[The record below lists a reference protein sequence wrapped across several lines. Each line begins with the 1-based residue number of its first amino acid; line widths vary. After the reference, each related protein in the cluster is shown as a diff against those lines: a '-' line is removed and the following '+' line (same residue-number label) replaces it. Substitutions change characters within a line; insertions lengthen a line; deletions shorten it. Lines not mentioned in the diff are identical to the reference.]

1 MVRRLSLIAALMVVA
16 ATLVPMNAAA
26 GGGCYAG
33 MDAGLSTSTET
44 TARIEDCAFQPS
56 VTYIEPGDTVTWRND
71 DILGHTVTGANG
83 SWGDEMDLTEGESV
97 SFTFED
103 EGVFP
108 YYCAYH
114 PSMVGAV
121 VVGDGRGDD
130 SSSAGAAIV
139 PADDPP
145 PTSTSS
151 APETRGLTQSTM
163 FAFALGALGVVVA
176 LMTWRSW
183 RLRRRHAPAAPSL

>member
-1 MVRRLSLIAALMVVA
+1 LSLIAALLVVA
-16 ATLVPMNAAA
+16 ATLVPLNAAA
-26 GGGCYAG
+26 GGGCHAG
-33 MDAGLSTSTET
+33 MDAGLSTSTEA
-44 TARIEDCAFQPS
+44 TASIEDCAFKPS
-56 VTYIEPGDTVTWRND
+56 VTYIEPGDKVTWRND
-71 DILGHTVTGANG
+71 DIFGHTVTGANG
-83 SWGDEMDLTEGESV
+83 SWGDETNLNKGDTV
-97 SFTFED
+97 SFTFEE

-130 SSSAGAAIV
+130 SSSAGAAVV

-145 PTSTSS
+145 PTASSS
-151 APETRGLTQSTM
+151 APEPSGLSQSTII
-163 FAFALGALGVVVA
+163 AFALGALGVVVA

>member
-1 MVRRLSLIAALMVVA
+1 MVRRFSLIAALMVVA

-26 GGGCYAG
+26 GGGCYAPTDG
-33 MDAGLSTSTET
+33 GVPTSTDT
-44 TARIEDCAFQPS
+44 TARIENCAFQPS
-56 VTYIEPGDTVTWRND
+56 VTYIEPGDKVTWRND
-71 DILGHTVTGANG
+71 DVFDHTVTGANG
-83 SWGDEMDLTEGESV
+83 SWGDEMNLTKGDTV
-97 SFTFED
+97 SFTFEE

-130 SSSAGAAIV
+130 SSSAGAAVV

-145 PTSTSS
+145 PSSTSS
-151 APETRGLTQSTM
+151 VPESSGLSQSTIIT
-163 FAFALGALGVVVA
+163 FALGALGVVVG